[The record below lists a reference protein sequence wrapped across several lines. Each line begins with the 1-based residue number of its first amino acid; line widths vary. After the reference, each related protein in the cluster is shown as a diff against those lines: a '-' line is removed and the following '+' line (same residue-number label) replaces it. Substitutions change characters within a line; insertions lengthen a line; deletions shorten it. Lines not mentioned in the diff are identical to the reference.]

1 MEAHEQVDI
10 LLVEDN
16 PLDAELTMRGLQDE
30 KLAHKV
36 VWLKDGQQALD
47 YLFRKAAYAGS
58 TDARP
63 RLILLDLKMPRVDGL
78 ELLRDLRADP
88 RTRSIPVVVLT
99 SSGEP
104 RDLAATYELLVNS
117 YVIKPIVSDEFA
129 RVIGDLGRYW
139 TRVNSVP
146 TA

>member
-1 MEAHEQVDI
+1 MQIGRDI

-16 PLDAELTMRGLQDE
+16 SDDAELILRALAREGLDSRV
-30 KLAHKV
+30 HR
-36 VWLKDGQQALD
+36 LKDGAEARTHL
-47 YLFRKAAYAGS
+47 LGARAAEP
-58 TDARP
+58 RP
-63 RLILLDLKMPRVDGL
+63 RVVILDLKMPRVDGL
-78 ELLRDLRADP
+78 ELLKDLRADA
-88 RTRSIPVVVLT
+88 RTRTIPVVVLT

-146 TA
+146 SA